1 MNRISINQAWAYAT
15 SFFGDQH
22 ANHAILLIGVGIGG
36 PLLLSIL
43 TGGASAGAMVTP
55 DQLASGAAIGAISG
69 LAILAALIGYILQS
83 GSYFA
88 SWRMGLEPGEET
100 IGSALGYGL
109 VAALPVLLVSLG
121 FLLLIGILAGMVFG
135 AALFPMLLGNSSQAM
150 STGTAGLV
158 LLALPVFLALLL
170 WLAARFCCMGPVMAA
185 SRSLNP
191 LTALAESWRM
201 TAASQWKLMGY
212 FVLIFIVVIILS
224 MIVGMVAG
232 VSMLAS
238 GGSVTGLSTGA
249 LIIGA
254 LLSIP
259 TAYLTVA
266 VPAGIYQALRGTNAG
281 EVFS

>member
-55 DQLASGAAIGAISG
+55 DQLASGAAIGAISA

-191 LTALAESWRM
+191 LSALAESWRM

-266 VPAGIYQALRGTNAG
+266 VPAGIYQALGGTNAG